1 MSLLNKAREWLTAK
15 VEQAAGEPVTYSR
28 SGESYPVTAVVGQTL
43 ASEIEQGAARIAY
56 SDRDYLITVAAL
68 KDLGFGRPEIGDT
81 IAHVID
87 GEEIVFVIG
96 NLDGA
101 EPAVRFIDQSR
112 DVWRIHVKRKET

>member
-1 MSLLNKAREWLTAK
+1 MSLLNKARDWLTAK
-15 VEQAAGEPVTYSR
+15 VEQAAGELVTYSR

-43 ASEIEQGAARIAY
+43 ASEVEQGAARIAY
-56 SDRDYLITVAAL
+56 SDRDYLIAVAAL
-68 KDLGFGRPEIGDT
+68 KDLGFGRPRIGDT

-101 EPAVRFIDQSR
+101 EPAVRFIDQGR